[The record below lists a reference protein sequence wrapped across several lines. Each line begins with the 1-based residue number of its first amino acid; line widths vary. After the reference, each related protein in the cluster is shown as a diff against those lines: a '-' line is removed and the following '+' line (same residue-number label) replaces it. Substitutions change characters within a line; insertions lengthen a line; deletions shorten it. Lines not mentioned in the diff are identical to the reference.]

1 VKPDV
6 AGPDGVSTVS
16 YGEPFFG
23 TSAATP
29 HVSGAAALI
38 LSANPGMS
46 VSDLRRALEEAVDLL
61 GYPGRN
67 NDIGAGLIDLHQAR

>member
-6 AGPDGVSTVS
+6 AGPDNVSTVTLN
-16 YGEPFFG
+16 PFPG

-38 LSANPGMS
+38 LAANPGMS
-46 VSDLRRALEEAVDLL
+46 AADLKQALEESADLM

-67 NDIGAGLIDLHQAR
+67 NDIGAGLIDLHRAR